1 MNILL
6 KELHTYH
13 HEVSVQIT
21 QIKGLLERV
30 RHDSAGVD
38 DRKLL
43 FKLLE
48 ALHGDAERHHH
59 ENEELI
65 RLALLATE
73 APIHPRVKEIERDHK
88 AFERIAGQ
96 LKMLEGSTQEAK
108 VIADS
113 VDDYIRKY
121 YDHMDAEENIFFPVA
136 DKWLSDTQWQEI
148 KRQWH

>member
-1 MNILL
+1 MNVLL
-6 KELHTYH
+6 KKLHTYH
-13 HEVSVQIT
+13 HEVAIKIT
-21 QIKGLLERV
+21 QIKGLLERM
-30 RHDSAGVD
+30 RHESSGAD
-38 DRKLL
+38 DCKLL

-65 RLALLATE
+65 RLALLATK
-73 APIHPRVKEIERDHK
+73 APIHQRVKDIERDHQ

-96 LKMLEGSTQEAK
+96 LKMLEDSTQETR
-108 VIADS
+108 VIADAI
-113 VDDYIRKY
+113 DDFIKKY
-121 YDHMDAEENIFFPVA
+121 YDHMDAEENIFFPAA

>member
-6 KELHTYH
+6 EELHRYH
-13 HEVSVQIT
+13 HEVAIKIT
-21 QIKGLLERV
+21 QIEGLLGRM
-30 RHDSAGVD
+30 RHESAGAD
-38 DRKLL
+38 DCKLL

-65 RLALLATE
+65 RRALLATE
-73 APIHPRVKEIERDHK
+73 APIHQRVKDIERDHQ

-96 LKMLEGSTQEAK
+96 HKMLEDSTQEAR
-108 VIADS
+108 VIADTI
-113 VDDYIRKY
+113 DDFIKKY
-121 YDHMDAEENIFFPVA
+121 YDHMETEENIFFPVA
-136 DKWLSDTQWQEI
+136 DKWLSEIQWQEI

>member
-1 MNILL
+1 MNKLL
-6 KELHTYH
+6 KELHSYH
-13 HEVSVQIT
+13 HEVAIQIT
-21 QIKGLLERV
+21 QIKKLLGRI
-30 RHDSAGVD
+30 RHGSAGAD
-38 DRKLL
+38 DCKLL
-43 FKLLE
+43 FKQLD

-73 APIHPRVKEIERDHK
+73 APIHQRVKDIERDHQ

-96 LKMLEGSTQEAK
+96 LKILEESTQEAR
-108 VIADS
+108 VIADNI
-113 VDDYIRKY
+113 DDFIKKY

-148 KRQWH
+148 KRGWH

>member
-6 KELHTYH
+6 EELHRYH
-13 HEVSVQIT
+13 HEVAIKIT
-21 QIKGLLERV
+21 QIEGLLGRM
-30 RHDSAGVD
+30 RHESAGAD
-38 DRKLL
+38 DCKLL

-65 RLALLATE
+65 RRALLATE
-73 APIHPRVKEIERDHK
+73 APIHQWVKDIERDHQ

-96 LKMLEGSTQEAK
+96 HKMLEDSTQEAR
-108 VIADS
+108 VIADTI
-113 VDDYIRKY
+113 DDFIKKY
-121 YDHMDAEENIFFPVA
+121 YDHMETEENIFFPVA
-136 DKWLSDTQWQEI
+136 DKWLSEIQWQEI

>member
-6 KELHTYH
+6 EELHRYH
-13 HEVSVQIT
+13 HEVAIKIT
-21 QIKGLLERV
+21 QIEGLLGRM
-30 RHDSAGVD
+30 RHESAGAD
-38 DRKLL
+38 DCKLL

-65 RLALLATE
+65 RRALLATE
-73 APIHPRVKEIERDHK
+73 APIHQWVKDIERDHQ

-96 LKMLEGSTQEAK
+96 HKMLEDSTQEAR
-108 VIADS
+108 VIAGTI
-113 VDDYIRKY
+113 DDFIKKY
-121 YDHMDAEENIFFPVA
+121 YVHMETEENIFFPVA
-136 DKWLSDTQWQEI
+136 DKWLSEIQWQEI